1 MCKLVMQWIGARRD
15 PVDCNSAVATSC
27 IHTHSHPHLLSND
40 RCACA
45 ALFPARQ
52 PIPFRVGAMPGNCF
66 TVLCIDTDQRP
77 QESTATNTPPPPSL
91 RPETTIHGSDVLPRP
106 SEVSSPTRP
115 AVSEKDLGGIDG
127 PRDQHAD
134 RIHHLL
140 DKLYKQPAEPP
151 VPVVPTPDEP
161 HGADSP
167 RDTLE
172 PEGYDAPSS
181 PTMPLPAPP
190 VAPTVPSVSPAV
202 GPSVPRAPRI
212 NVSAAWEEIGRLGA
226 GSFGTVFKA
235 RCLKT
240 GTIFA
245 VKKVPFS
252 KEEQLTGKVKAC
264 VMALEKEMRVLRQL
278 W

>member
-1 MCKLVMQWIGARRD
+1 
-15 PVDCNSAVATSC
+15 
-27 IHTHSHPHLLSND
+27 
-40 RCACA
+40 
-45 ALFPARQ
+45 
-52 PIPFRVGAMPGNCF
+52 MPGNCF

-91 RPETTIHGSDVLPRP
+91 RPETTIPHGSDAVPRP
-106 SEVSSPTRP
+106 SEISSPTRP
-115 AVSEKDLGGIDG
+115 AVSENDLGGIDG
-127 PRDQHAD
+127 PRDRHAE
-134 RIHHLL
+134 RIQDLL
-140 DKLYKQPAEPP
+140 TNIYKQPAEPP
-151 VPVVPTPDEP
+151 VPVAPTPEEP
-161 HGADSP
+161 HGTDSP
-167 RDTLE
+167 SVSEE
-172 PEGYDAPSS
+172 PEGGYDAPSS
-181 PTMPLPAPP
+181 PGGMLPPPAPP
-190 VAPTVPSVSPAV
+190 VAPTVSSVSPAV
-202 GPSVPRAPRI
+202 GPSVPRVPRI